1 MKDSFKENDD
11 GKNKQNNIILKK
23 YGIIKII
30 VLTITLFLIFN
41 ALVIVTSVFKA
52 LGLFN
57 TGDNNNASLI
67 YGGNGSAFLQSG
79 TALFD
84 GSYTE
89 REFIELVNNFVPPNG
104 SSSETGLSFKWGY
117 DKYFKAN
124 ASDFY
129 KIATSYGIDPRFVF
143 SIGIHESGYGTSN
156 ISQSKLN
163 FFGYGAYDS
172 DPYGGAHGYS
182 SMAASIEAVSKG
194 LKNYVTEGTVYY
206 NMIKE
211 RGYNPTTIE
220 GCGSIY
226 ASDPDWA
233 KKVKST
239 MISIF
244 GQIVSATPVGDGTV
258 VTQTGDGYSQVY
270 TSSYGKTYKEFKQN
284 GPSSYRDKPYGD
296 DTIAAQGCSITSIA
310 IVLSGFGYNYT
321 PATWSGTSLV
331 SIYGETNKVVPSIN
345 HTNSVSGA
353 TAENKVAIQNHLK
366 TGNPVIIHVLSK
378 SPFTANQHW
387 MALLDISSD
396 GSQVYLS
403 NPNITGV
410 NGWVNIDTA
419 LTDLQTY
426 ILVGGGN

>member
-11 GKNKQNNIILKK
+11 GKNKQNKIIFKKFGLVRIIIL
-23 YGIIKII
+23 I
-30 VLTITLFLIFN
+30 VSIFSILTALTII
-41 ALVIVTSVFKA
+41 TSVFKV
-52 LGLFN
+52 LGLF
-57 TGDNNNASLI
+57 DDIVNNDASLI
-67 YGGNGSAFLQSG
+67 YGSNGSSFLQSG

-89 REFIELVNNFVPPNG
+89 GEFVELVNSFVPPNG
-104 SSSETGLSFKWGY
+104 KSPETGLTFKWGY
-117 DKYFKAN
+117 ERYFKAN
-124 ASDFY
+124 ASNFY

-156 ISQSKLN
+156 ISQAKLN
-163 FFGYGAYDS
+163 FFGYGAYDD

-211 RGYNPTTIE
+211 KGYDPTTID

-244 GQIVSATPVGDGTV
+244 GQIVNSTPVGDGTV
-258 VTQTGDGYSQVY
+258 VSQTGDGYSQVY
-270 TSSYGKTYKEFKQN
+270 KSSYGKTYKEFKQN

-310 IVLSGFGYNYT
+310 IVLSGYGYNYT

-353 TAENKVAIQNHLK
+353 TSENKAAIQKHLK

-410 NGWVNIDTA
+410 NGWVNIDTV
-419 LTDLQTY
+419 LTDLMTY

>member
-11 GKNKQNNIILKK
+11 GKNKQNKIIFKK
-23 YGIIKII
+23 IGLVRIII
-30 VLTITLFLIFN
+30 VLLSLFWILCG
-41 ALVIVTSVFKA
+41 LVIITSVFKV
-52 LGLFN
+52 LGLLDGG
-57 TGDNNNASLI
+57 TNNNASLI
-67 YGGNGSAFLQSG
+67 YGDNGSSFLQSG
-79 TALFD
+79 SALFD

-89 REFIELVNNFVPPNG
+89 AEFVELVNSFVPPDG
-104 SSSETGLSFKWGY
+104 VSSETGLNFKWGY
-117 DKYFKAN
+117 NTYFKAN
-124 ASDFY
+124 ASNFY
-129 KIATSYGIDPRFVF
+129 KIATSYGMDPRFVF

-156 ISQSKLN
+156 ISQAKLN

-206 NMIKE
+206 NMIKGK
-211 RGYNPTTIE
+211 GYDPTTIE

-233 KKVKST
+233 KKVRQT
-239 MISIF
+239 MIRIF
-244 GQIVSATPVGDGTV
+244 GQTVSATPVGDGTV
-258 VTQTGDGYSQVY
+258 ISESGDGYTQVY
-270 TSSYGKTYKEFKQN
+270 TSSYGRTYKEFKQN

-310 IVLSGFGYNYT
+310 IVLSGYGYNYT
-321 PATWSGTSLV
+321 PATWSSSSLV
-331 SIYGETNKVVPSIN
+331 SIYGETNKVVPSVN

-353 TAENKVAIQNHLK
+353 TSENKEAIQNHLK

-419 LTDLQTY
+419 LTDLMTY

>member
-11 GKNKQNNIILKK
+11 GKNKQNKIIFKKFGLVRIIIL
-23 YGIIKII
+23 I
-30 VLTITLFLIFN
+30 VSIFSILTALTII
-41 ALVIVTSVFKA
+41 TSVFKV
-52 LGLFN
+52 LGLF
-57 TGDNNNASLI
+57 DDIVNNDASLI
-67 YGGNGSAFLQSG
+67 YGSNGSSFLQSG

-89 REFIELVNNFVPPNG
+89 GEFVELVNSFVPPNG
-104 SSSETGLSFKWGY
+104 KSPETGLTFKWGY
-117 DKYFKAN
+117 EKYFKAN
-124 ASDFY
+124 ASNFY
-129 KIATSYGIDPRFVF
+129 KIATSHGIDPRFVF

-156 ISQSKLN
+156 ISQAKLN
-163 FFGYGAYDS
+163 FFGYGAYDD

-211 RGYNPTTIE
+211 RGYDPTTID

-244 GQIVSATPVGDGTV
+244 GQTVSSTPVGDGTV
-258 VTQTGDGYSQVY
+258 VSQTGDGYSQVY
-270 TSSYGKTYKEFKQN
+270 KSSYGKTYKEFKQN

-310 IVLSGFGYNYT
+310 IVLSGYGYNYT

-353 TAENKVAIQNHLK
+353 TSENKAAIQKHLK

-410 NGWVNIDTA
+410 NGWVNIDTV
-419 LTDLQTY
+419 LTDLMTY